1 MKVLIGK
8 SLYFGGFAGAY
19 VSRLS
24 DVEALP

>member
-1 MKVLIGK
+1 MKILIGK
-8 SLYFGGFAGAY
+8 TLFFGGFAGAC

>member
-8 SLYFGGFAGAY
+8 SQYFGGFAGAC